1 MRQPTVSLSYQTL
14 QGTLETITIQPLP
27 LRPLAELPILFWLHL
42 GAGVVSLVLA
52 AWVAL
57 QRSSDPAGRIAFAM
71 ACAGLWLVTH
81 GAALYAT
88 RELALNVAQFKTAS
102 AINYIGSFVGGIGLV
117 NLFLVCPT
125 RIARPWQL
133 WIALLLIVPI
143 ALLSLANLDGFEV
156 SRQVTV
162 MILVLAFVALV
173 IVQTIKCWR
182 DPVARAVMTWL
193 GIAVIICSVVYVV
206 AIIIPALTGQD
217 QKITQGPALVIILVF
232 YIALGVAVAR
242 YRLYALPDL
251 SMRLL
256 FYVGGLVPLLLL
268 DAGLIY
274 LLSFEAAP
282 ALGLSLA
289 LVGLF
294 YLPLRARMFT
304 WFGRNKT
311 PPPEEVFKR
320 INEVVLATDHIAR
333 RGAFEA
339 LFQWLFAPMQIRAA
353 PAPVA
358 NAQLIGNGEALD
370 IQGPAGLGD
379 LRLAWARN
387 GRGLFSGQD
396 LKQTQSILGTL
407 QDLLAR
413 HQKYDSAISEE
424 RSRINRDVHDN
435 IGILL
440 SSALHTNEV
449 ERKDILI
456 RQTLKDMREI
466 IVNPVDEPKQLL
478 DLVADLRGE
487 VSELFE
493 AADIKLAWDDKGLS
507 EMTLNPAN
515 VHTLRA
521 LCREAANNIL
531 KHSKAK
537 SANFDLSMRNAKL
550 SVEISDTGIRMGAHV
565 TLGNGIENLRNQVT
579 STGGSFAI
587 SSPRLRTH

>member
-1 MRQPTVSLSYQTL
+1 MSQPWSGLTLSVPSDGIGLLVQVDETGPSAALPKGARLIAISAQNEPQSVTLEALDLTEEPDTLSTPQILARFLKRQQTLFHILSRPTVSLSYQTV

-42 GAGVVSLVLA
+42 CAGVVSLVLA

-133 WIALLLIVPI
+133 WIAPLLIVPI

-162 MILVLAFVALV
+162 MIVVLAFVALV

-232 YIALGVAVAR
+232 YITLGVAVAR

-358 NAQLIGNGEALD
+358 NAQLIGNGEAL
-370 IQGPAGLGD
+370 
-379 LRLAWARN
+379 
-387 GRGLFSGQD
+387 RG
-396 LKQTQSILGTL
+396 
-407 QDLLAR
+407 
-413 HQKYDSAISEE
+413 
-424 RSRINRDVHDN
+424 
-435 IGILL
+435 
-440 SSALHTNEV
+440 
-449 ERKDILI
+449 
-456 RQTLKDMREI
+456 
-466 IVNPVDEPKQLL
+466 
-478 DLVADLRGE
+478 
-487 VSELFE
+487 
-493 AADIKLAWDDKGLS
+493 
-507 EMTLNPAN
+507 
-515 VHTLRA
+515 
-521 LCREAANNIL
+521 
-531 KHSKAK
+531 
-537 SANFDLSMRNAKL
+537 
-550 SVEISDTGIRMGAHV
+550 
-565 TLGNGIENLRNQVT
+565 
-579 STGGSFAI
+579 FAI
-587 SSPRLRTH
+587 RKVSLI